1 MLLADVTYLLD
12 PTVAA
17 PMTEGISFADVS
29 RVGIPTFTAE
39 VQVDLGLHESTRSC
53 ISDVSFCDEFFA
65 VPEDYSHIERACRAV
80 CAAKALRDT
89 ILISFAPKRPLE
101 MGDRRTDPAYADWVA
116 DPL

>member
-1 MLLADVTYLLD
+1 LLD
-12 PTVAA
+12 PTVAG
-17 PMTEGISFADVS
+17 PMTEGISFADIS

-39 VQVDLGLHESTRSC
+39 VQIDLGLVETSRAC
-53 ISDVSFCDEFFA
+53 IADVSFCEEPFA

-89 ILISFAPKRPLE
+89 ILISFAPKRPIE
-101 MGDRRTDPAYADWVA
+101 MGDRLTDPAYGDWVA